1 MSFSGKVKEELAGQF
16 SPARH
21 CQVAEMAALLCGC
34 GHVEKMSDGN
44 IKLWIQTENE
54 AFQKRFQVYA
64 EDEHN
69 AYYILTPQ
77 RMEKIME
84 FADAV
89 EGQISLVFY
98 DEKLFA
104 AVKRESMFDAVM
116 DEPVSKQTEYI
127 LEDADFI
134 QKAKGILIVS

>member
-1 MSFSGKVKEELAGQF
+1 MSKKTPDRCSGMGFLK
-16 SPARH
+16 PH
-21 CQVAEMAALLCGC
+21 
-34 GHVEKMSDGN
+34 
-44 IKLWIQTENE
+44 
-54 AFQKRFQVYA
+54 
-64 EDEHN
+64 DEHN

-104 AVKRESMFDAVM
+104 AVRRESMFDAVM

-127 LEDADFI
+127 HSES
-134 QKAKGILIVS
+134 KGNFDCVIKNRNRRMNIHTVS

>member
-1 MSFSGKVKEELAGQF
+1 MSKKTPDRCSGMGFLK
-16 SPARH
+16 PH
-21 CQVAEMAALLCGC
+21 
-34 GHVEKMSDGN
+34 
-44 IKLWIQTENE
+44 
-54 AFQKRFQVYA
+54 
-64 EDEHN
+64 DEHN

-89 EGQISLVFY
+89 GGQISLVFY

-104 AVKRESMFDAVM
+104 AVRRESMFDAVM

-127 LEDADFI
+127 LEDADYI
-134 QKAKGILIVS
+134 QKAKGILIAS

>member
-1 MSFSGKVKEELAGQF
+1 MSKKTPDRCSGMGFLT
-16 SPARH
+16 PH
-21 CQVAEMAALLCGC
+21 
-34 GHVEKMSDGN
+34 
-44 IKLWIQTENE
+44 
-54 AFQKRFQVYA
+54 
-64 EDEHN
+64 DEHN

-104 AVKRESMFDAVM
+104 AVRRESMFDAVM

-134 QKAKGILIVS
+134 QKAKGILIAS

>member
-1 MSFSGKVKEELAGQF
+1 MSKKTPDRCSGMGFLK
-16 SPARH
+16 PH
-21 CQVAEMAALLCGC
+21 
-34 GHVEKMSDGN
+34 
-44 IKLWIQTENE
+44 
-54 AFQKRFQVYA
+54 
-64 EDEHN
+64 DEHN

-104 AVKRESMFDAVM
+104 AVRREMCIRDRGGLWFPLSFWIFAGL
-116 DEPVSKQTEYI
+116 T
-127 LEDADFI
+127 L
-134 QKAKGILIVS
+134 

>member
-1 MSFSGKVKEELAGQF
+1 MSKGHIQIFEKEFLSSFSGWK
-16 SPARH
+16 
-21 CQVAEMAALLCGC
+21 AEYQ
-34 GHVEKMSDGN
+34 
-44 IKLWIQTENE
+44 IQTENE
-54 AFQKRFQVYA
+54 AFQNRFQVYA